1 MAGTRLD
8 KINNLI
14 KREMMLIFQQNA
26 RTLFG
31 GAMITVTQVKTSPDL
46 GSARIYVSIFAA
58 PDKEKCLKEIKE
70 HGHQL
75 RGILGKTIGKQ
86 MRKVPELFYYLDDSL
101 DYYETIDNLLK
112 N

>member
-14 KREMMLIFQQNA
+14 KREMMLIFQQNG

-31 GAMITVTQVKTSPDL
+31 GAMITVTQVKTAPDL
-46 GSARIYVSIFAA
+46 GSARIYVSIFAT
-58 PDKEKCLKEIKE
+58 PDKEKCLREIKDNA
-70 HGHQL
+70 HQL
-75 RGILGKTIGKQ
+75 RGLLGKSIGKQ

-101 DYYETIDNLLK
+101 DYFETIDNLLK
-112 N
+112 K